1 MTGKIDFSYRP
12 ETYFSESPN
21 REQLL
26 SKIKGKVRREEARAR
41 LETFGFSALN
51 DFIARESLDEEERI
65 DIVYCIVY
73 SIRYEFWS
81 IPAKSPRNP
90 APGRQA
96 LLGAP
101 GCSQG
106 GNSASLPEQD

>member
-51 DFIARESLDEEERI
+51 DFIARESLDEEERKAWG
-65 DIVYCIVY
+65 
-73 SIRYEFWS
+73 EFVL
-81 IPAKSPRNP
+81 PC
-90 APGRQA
+90 
-96 LLGAP
+96 LGFCFLDFEV
-101 GCSQG
+101 GQWHDG
-106 GNSASLPEQD
+106 I